1 MQPQGTHCLTP
12 KTCTTPFKAKGS
24 LTDCKSSVH
33 MPRAPGE
40 FATVQGERLIDGL
53 PKQRGHAAGAGQ
65 NCHAKRTVDC
75 MHSRI
80 NKHASLAYSALHL
93 SLLITNIHASLKHPI
108 DVALAHGMTNV
119 HSRGNRLEQPT
130 VVEHHASGARF

>member
-1 MQPQGTHCLTP
+1 MHC
-12 KTCTTPFKAKGS
+12 
-24 LTDCKSSVH
+24 
-33 MPRAPGE
+33 
-40 FATVQGERLIDGL
+40 
-53 PKQRGHAAGAGQ
+53 
-65 NCHAKRTVDC
+65 
-75 MHSRI
+75 RI
-80 NKHASLAYSALHL
+80 NKHADTAHIRLVTYTSARFSILQLQSQSKVSLAYSALHL